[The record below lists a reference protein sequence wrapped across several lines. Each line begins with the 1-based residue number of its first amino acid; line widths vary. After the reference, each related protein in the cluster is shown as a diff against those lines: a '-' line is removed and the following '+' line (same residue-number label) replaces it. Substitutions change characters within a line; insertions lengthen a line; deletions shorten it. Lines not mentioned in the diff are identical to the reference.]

1 MFNEY
6 WKTKAAK
13 RRKKWAAN
21 DKRFA
26 TQHAQL
32 EKIRKDV
39 FLPLD
44 YAVNFDF
51 GNYKTWHFVK
61 ASPIVQWKQMNF
73 SFSESGLRKALMAE
87 GADIDH
93 FEIKMSRK
101 YIHGLEAPQPQNK
114 WEQYTYSD
122 NLRPNRSFDDERE
135 YHAWLQRMYEIC
147 TEMETVCLT
156 YRQVTMTI
164 KRYSMEGVPFGY
176 YELNPCCQLTKAAM
190 LMQETDFNTL
200 NVATLLME
208 MDAEWELRQ
217 EEMNYYAK
225 QLRLRTMEAA
235 VTDDTI
241 DFTLWDDKK
250 LEQKVPEYVAKDYS
264 LDKIINQVLRP
275 WKAAV
280 SKCFERATERTL
292 KEDVQK
298 MADFSSSNQQNVNR
312 FVEQIL
318 CPYLQEEGL
327 HDVIV
332 KSYGSKITLTYQG
345 CQCSMCAK
353 YGIGIVFWP
362 NTHYEEISITLR
374 ADDTP
379 MSIIGAYLK
388 QMSVLNNRVDDCL
401 VKVINLYHSQLLK
414 NEEYSNA
421 VLHLNLLIA
430 EHAGKP
436 VAHALKYMRWNIE
449 ALLSRKY
456 DHKMLIPSIKVTG
469 DTSFSYIE
477 KDAYMGWQKP
487 VQDVL
492 RERWVDAEGRTVYA
506 ADPSTTD
513 AETWKEEHKGLPSIE
528 KWCMPIKD
536 FVEHYSA
543 YSTAK
548 ISSSDL
554 IEEKL

>member
-6 WKTKAAK
+6 WKVKAAK

-26 TQHAQL
+26 AQHAQL

-61 ASPIVQWKQMNF
+61 ANPIVQWKQMNF

-147 TEMETVCLT
+147 TEMETVSLT

-176 YELNPCCQLTKAAM
+176 YELNPCSQLTKAAM

-208 MDAEWELRQ
+208 MAAEWELRQ
-217 EEMNYYAK
+217 EELNYYAK
-225 QLRLRTMEAA
+225 AMKLRAMEAA

-250 LEQKVPEYVAKDYS
+250 LEQKIPEYVTKDYS

-275 WKAAV
+275 WKSAV
-280 SKCFERATERTL
+280 EKCFERATERAL
-292 KEDVQK
+292 NEEVQK
-298 MADFSSSNQQNVNR
+298 MADFRSANQQNVNR

-327 HDVIV
+327 HDVTV
-332 KSYGSKITLTYQG
+332 KSHGSKITLTYQG
-345 CQCSMCAK
+345 CQCSMRAG
-353 YGIGIVFWP
+353 YGIAIVFCP
-362 NTHYEEISITLR
+362 NTHYEEVSITFN
-374 ADDTP
+374 ASTTP
-379 MSIIGAYLK
+379 MSVIGAYLK
-388 QMSVLNNRVDDCL
+388 QMPALNNRVDDCM
-401 VKVINLYHSQLLK
+401 VKVINLYHRQLFK
-414 NEEYSNA
+414 NEVYSNA
-421 VLHLNLLIA
+421 VQYLNMLIT

-436 VAHALKYMRWNIE
+436 VARLLKYMRWNIE
-449 ALLSRKY
+449 PLLSRSSRFK
-456 DHKMLIPSIKVTG
+456 LSISSIKVTG

-477 KDAYMGWQKP
+477 KNVYMGWNTP
-487 VQDVL
+487 AQDVL

-513 AETWKEEHKGLPSIE
+513 AEAWKEEHKGLLFIE
-528 KWCMPIKD
+528 KWCMPLED
-536 FVEHYSA
+536 FVEHYSPGSA
-543 YSTAK
+543 TM
-548 ISSSDL
+548 ISSSDF

>member
-1 MFNEY
+1 MSFNDY
-6 WKTKAAK
+6 WKAKAAK
-13 RRKKWAAN
+13 RRKAWAAVA
-21 DKRFA
+21 KRFA
-26 TQHAQL
+26 NEHAQI
-32 EKIRKDV
+32 KRIREHV

-44 YAVNFDF
+44 Y
-51 GNYKTWHFVK
+51 GG
-61 ASPIVQWKQMNF
+61 NF
-73 SFSESGLRKALMAE
+73 SFEDYKPAHYAQRNPIACWRELNFCFSEKELRSALESE
-87 GADIDH
+87 GADMNNFKMEVTH
-93 FEIKMSRK
+93 QSIKGM
-101 YIHGLEAPQPQNK
+101 EAPQPENK
-114 WEQYTYSD
+114 WDTYPYSK
-122 NLRPNRSFDDERE
+122 PNKVYDYDKM
-135 YHAWLQRMYEIC
+135 HLAWLKRMYDTC
-147 TEMETVCLT
+147 TDVETVRLN
-156 YRQVTMTI
+156 YRQITMTI
-164 KRYSMEGVPFGY
+164 KRYSTEGMPFGY
-176 YELNPCCQLTKAAM
+176 YELNPCDSLTKSAM
-190 LMQETDFNTL
+190 LLQETDFYTL

-208 MDAEWELRQ
+208 MAAEWELRQ
-217 EEMNYYAK
+217 EELNYYAK
-225 QLRLRTMEAA
+225 AMKLRTMEAA

-250 LEQKVPEYVAKDYS
+250 LEQKVPEYVAKDHS

-280 SKCFERATERTL
+280 SKCFERATERAL
-292 KEDVQK
+292 NEEVQK

-332 KSYGSKITLTYQG
+332 KSHGSKITLTYQG
-345 CQCSMCAK
+345 GQCSMRAEN
-353 YGIGIVFWP
+353 GNGIVFCP
-362 NTHYEEISITLR
+362 NTHYEEVSITLC
-374 ADDTP
+374 ASTTP
-379 MSIIGAYLK
+379 MSVIGAYLK
-388 QMSVLNNRVDDCL
+388 QMPVLNNRVDDCL
-401 VKVINLYHSQLLK
+401 VKVINLYHRQLFK

-449 ALLSRKY
+449 ALLSRKSN
-456 DHKMLIPSIKVTG
+456 HKMLIPSIKVTG

-477 KDAYMGWQKP
+477 KDAYMGWQKT

-506 ADPSTTD
+506 ADPTTTD
-513 AETWKEEHKGLPSIE
+513 VEAWKEEHKGLPFIE

-543 YSTAK
+543 YSTSK